1 MRNLITCL
9 LTLCL
14 SLPAFAERKQTFG
27 DIDVHYSVFNSS
39 FLQPDTAAASGL
51 IRSKTQGVLTVS
63 VLKDSTPLT
72 AEVDGS
78 VKNLLGQLTLI
89 GMAPVG
95 EAQDGSLDGQKGQR
109 DGPEAARRQG
119 KGATGCHGPRS
130 ANGMTVNYV
139 IPGRRGFRMRKGL
152 AARPGILLRAALLGR
167 LNR

>member
-78 VKNLLGQLTLI
+78 VKNLLGQLTPLTFKQI
-89 GMAPVG
+89 KEQGAIYYL
-95 EAQDGSLDGQKGQR
+95 AQFPIEQREMLTFNLNVKNSDGSSNSFTFNQEVFPD
-109 DGPEAARRQG
+109 E
-119 KGATGCHGPRS
+119 
-130 ANGMTVNYV
+130 
-139 IPGRRGFRMRKGL
+139 
-152 AARPGILLRAALLGR
+152 
-167 LNR
+167 